1 MSREKCIRVRFT
13 IYNEEVENTVN
24 DRLKKK
30 LLCFERA
37 LSTLGRIRGMD
48 DRHNYTSSGLAAQTG
63 GE

>member
-1 MSREKCIRVRFT
+1 MRVRFT

-37 LSTLGRIRGMD
+37 LSTLEGYEGWMIGTTTL
-48 DRHNYTSSGLAAQTG
+48 HLAGSQTG

>member
-1 MSREKCIRVRFT
+1 MRVRFT

-37 LSTLGRIRGMD
+37 LSTLEGYEGWMIGTTTLHLD
-48 DRHNYTSSGLAAQTG
+48 WQPKQ
-63 GE
+63 GENLSLIHI